1 MATGTGHQLADGRM
15 VLLRLAGPDD
25 VPAITRL
32 YLALPATSFYRRFFT
47 QAAGG

>member
-1 MATGTGHQLADGRM
+1 MATGTRHQLADGRM
-15 VLLRLAGPDD
+15 VVLRRAGPVD

-32 YLALPATSFYRRFFT
+32 YLALTGPSFYRPILH